1 MNCVCYDSGRCLNP
15 SDSKFLEGNHGIGV
29 ARSGTVS
36 WGLWRSAEERIFKKA
51 NQELTVL
58 KKMEEKDQSDT
69 RWHHFPKISFF
80 FYKRYEHVLFLK
92 EKNNHSHF
100 KEQLQNGKGF
110 ESKQS

>member
-1 MNCVCYDSGRCLNP
+1 MIRKVSEPIRLQIPGRQPRNWCL
-15 SDSKFLEGNHGIGV
+15 SV
-29 ARSGTVS
+29 ARSGTGS

-58 KKMEEKDQSDT
+58 KKKK
-69 RWHHFPKISFF
+69 RKKKISQIQDGIIFQKLVFF
-80 FYKRYEHVLFLK
+80 FYKRYEHVLFLQ